1 MSQKRLEGQVA
12 VITGGATGIG
22 KAIAT
27 RLASEGATPVIA
39 DLNLEQAQSTALA
52 LNGLA
57 VQTDVTS
64 SASVNALSAQVLAV
78 FGRVDVVVNNA
89 GIHIQKLAIHLTDE
103 DWDSIQ
109 STNAR
114 GCFFVCRAFAPHLM
128 RQEAGRIINII
139 TKITGNPYSSAYVAS
154 KSAVLAFTQCL
165 ALELAPYHVTVN
177 AVAPG
182 HVGPGTGMEKWFRA
196 KAELIGQPWEEFEQ
210 AVLKGIPLGRWCTP
224 EDVAGAVAYLASDD
238 AHFITAETIS
248 VTGGWSGYASTPKK
262 EPQ

>member
-1 MSQKRLEGQVA
+1 VKRLEGQIA
-12 VITGGATGIG
+12 VITGGAAGIG
-22 KAIAT
+22 QAIAA

-39 DLNLEQAQSTALA
+39 DLNFELAEKTALELA
-52 LNGLA
+52 GFA
-57 VQTDVTS
+57 VQTDVTD
-64 SASVNALSAQVLAV
+64 SASVNALAAKVLEQ
-78 FGRVDVVVNNA
+78 FGRVDIVVNNA

-109 STNAR
+109 NTNAR

-128 RQEAGRIINII
+128 RRESGRIINII

-154 KSAVLAFTQCL
+154 KSAILAFTQCL
-165 ALELAPYHVTVN
+165 ALELAPYHITVN

-196 KAELIGQPWEEFEQ
+196 KADLLGQPWEEFEQ

-238 AHFITAETIS
+238 AQFMTAETIS
-248 VTGGWSGYASTPKK
+248 VTGGWSGYSSVPKK
-262 EPQ
+262 ELI

>member
-1 MSQKRLEGQVA
+1 MRRLEGQIA
-12 VITGGATGIG
+12 VITGGASGIG
-22 KAIAT
+22 KAIAA
-27 RLASEGATPVIA
+27 RLAAEGAIPVIA
-39 DLNLEQAQSTALA
+39 DLNLEQAEKTAHEMA
-52 LNGLA
+52 GVA

-64 SASVNALSAQVLAV
+64 SASVNALAATVLEE
-78 FGRVDVVVNNA
+78 FGRVDIVVNNA

-103 DWDSIQ
+103 DWESIQ
-109 STNAR
+109 NTNAR

-128 RQEAGRIINII
+128 RRESGRIINII

-154 KSAVLAFTQCL
+154 KSAILAFTQCL
-165 ALELAPYHVTVN
+165 ALELAPYHITVN

-196 KAELIGQPWEEFEQ
+196 KAELLGQPWEEFEQ

-238 AHFITAETIS
+238 AQFMTAETIS
-248 VTGGWSGYASTPKK
+248 VTGGWSGYSSSPKK
-262 EPQ
+262 ELI